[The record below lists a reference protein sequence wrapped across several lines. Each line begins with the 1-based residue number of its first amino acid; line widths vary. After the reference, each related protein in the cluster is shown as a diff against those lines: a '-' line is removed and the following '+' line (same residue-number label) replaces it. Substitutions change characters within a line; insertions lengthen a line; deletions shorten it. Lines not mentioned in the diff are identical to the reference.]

1 VAQELVPL
9 GKLITD
15 REQKRDAF
23 HVACTPAIAG
33 HDLVPGCKVAIH
45 AWRDELDGT
54 KIPVVGEPGTGK
66 KVVGVVDVFL
76 TETVHEGQRFF
87 TMLLPNSVTGMRHAW
102 KSPDFPDELVI
113 REDPEAEA
121 RDAVLKM
128 IPGYRKG

>member
-1 VAQELVPL
+1 MAQELVPL

-15 REQKRDAF
+15 TSVKRDAF

-33 HDLVPGCKVAIH
+33 HDLGPGRKVAIH
-45 AWRDELDGT
+45 SWRDEPDGT
-54 KIPVVGEPGTGK
+54 KIPVVGEPVDGK
-66 KVVGVVDVFL
+66 KIVGVVDAFL
-76 TETVHEGQRFF
+76 RVQVPEGARCWV
-87 TMLLPNSVTGMRHAW
+87 LLFPNSVTGMRHAFR
-102 KSPDFPDELVI
+102 SADFPDELVV